1 MNQIMKGILIT
12 IIAVFALSA
21 IAMPAAART
30 VSEGG
35 TIFEYEQGLDL
46 SSFVSNGDS
55 LARFQDDDPY
65 KGMIYSINVPDAT
78 NCDLTMFD
86 LGGNYGTYYV
96 MHNSAPNGRLFIRE
110 PWMRLDT
117 VLDVSRAESIAGKTI
132 SRNNKI
138 AFVIDAPDVGT
149 YLPGTTVKIEITT
162 PSGSKIT
169 QIADLNL
176 AGIALNSP
184 RTYSMSVD
192 ISGLEDGRYTA
203 QARWQSPSGFADYAS
218 DSNSI
223 SFSVA
228 TVETGIVSNKAHV
241 IKSNPFVVAVTGDV
255 KTRYNLYIVD
265 AATTSSGYP
274 SITPG
279 QPGIMSMNGEFSSAV
294 DPAADTLANNEMARA
309 GVDSVAG
316 TAAVVVTDASGRR
329 VIEFGTNG
337 STTEGTYTIK
347 VVDTNDASRYDSVQV
362 TVERGEVTVTAEGAG
377 SHYLGEEI
385 KLSGTNTDSEKVY
398 LFLVAPNLGTGNGVR
413 LDDVTTDTR
422 SNDPTT
428 FIVVAVKADDT
439 WTYTWNTGDIRG
451 AVLSEG
457 TYTIY
462 AVSTPQAK
470 SDLAD
475 AEYAT
480 ISVNLRK
487 GFITGATNVNTL
499 AKGDVLKITG
509 TAEGKPGWAY
519 VWIFGNNFYG
529 RDGIVQD
536 SASVEDDGT
545 FTYRLDNT
553 ENLASGQYFVI
564 LQHPMTK
571 VGPGYDVRW
580 NYATGTLEA
589 PGQSPVDL
597 KALQASDAAKAVI
610 NAIDSA
616 SVDDTYTNLTFTVEE
631 AWISIDEIGD
641 HPIGDHVAITGT
653 TNLAEGDIL
662 TVDVTASTSV
672 PTNASGTTNISGVSG
687 LATVV
692 RGEDGTNRWSYLVDT
707 TRFAPDL
714 YTVLVQSADLDVQ
727 ENVTFTLTGSIPC
740 TLGFQPGNSTVAAGG
755 IGTIPVVLDRAP
767 QGLSGFE
774 ITVGLTNT
782 SVAEIVGVELPSWA
796 GLSKTGSLPAD
807 TLVIRAADLNNMVR
821 PSEHAITLCTL
832 TVRGDVQGY
841 TGITITPKTIE
852 SDVGSRYDA
861 VTQDALLEVVAIHPF
876 PQTDG
881 GFYPLPTDPNGD
893 GMYEDLDGNGWIGFN
908 DVVLYF
914 NNLDFVEKGQP
925 CSAFDYDMSGFIGFN
940 DVVRLFRMI

>member
-1 MNQIMKGILIT
+1 MNRIVKGFLIT
-12 IIAVFALSA
+12 LIAVFALSA

-46 SSFVSNGDS
+46 SPFVSNGDS
-55 LARFQDDDPY
+55 LARFQDDDPT
-65 KGMIYSINVPDAT
+65 KMQVYSINVGDAT

-117 VLDVSRAESIAGKTI
+117 VLDVSRAESIAGKTV

-138 AFVIDAPDVGT
+138 AFVIDAPEVGT
-149 YLPGTTVKIEITT
+149 YLPGTTMKIEITT

-176 AGIALNSP
+176 AGIALNSA
-184 RTYSMSVD
+184 RTYITGVD

-203 QARWQSPSGFADYAS
+203 QACWQSPSGFANYAS

-228 TVETGIVSNKAHV
+228 TIETGIVSNKAHV
-241 IKSNPFVVAVTGDV
+241 IKSNPFVVAVTGDS
-255 KTRYNLYIVD
+255 KTRYNLYIID
-265 AATTSSGYP
+265 AATTPSGYP
-274 SITPG
+274 TITPG

-294 DPAADTLANNEMARA
+294 DPAADTLANNERARA
-309 GVDSVAG
+309 GVNSVAG
-316 TAAVVVTDASGRR
+316 TAAVVTTDASGRR
-329 VIEFGTNG
+329 VIEFATNG

-362 TVERGEVTVTAEGAG
+362 TVERGEVTVTAEGTG
-377 SHYLGEEI
+377 SYYFGEEI
-385 KLSGTNTDSEKVY
+385 KFSGTNTDSDRVY

-428 FIVVAVKADDT
+428 FVVGAVKADDT

-451 AVLSEG
+451 AVLCEG

-487 GFITGATNVNTL
+487 GFITAATNVNTL

-509 TAEGKPGWAY
+509 TTEGKPDNVY
-519 VWIFGNNFYG
+519 VWIFGTNFYG
-529 RDGIVQD
+529 KNAANPRDFQ
-536 SASVEDDGT
+536 SVEDDGT

-553 ENLASGQYFVI
+553 GNLASGQYFVI

-571 VGPGYDVRW
+571 VGYGYDVMA
-580 NYATGTLEA
+580 NNTHMFA
-589 PGQSPVDL
+589 PGQSPVNL
-597 KALQASDAAKAVI
+597 RALQASDAAKAVI
-610 NAIDSA
+610 DAIDS
-616 SVDDTYTNLTFTVEE
+616 SDVDDTYTNLTFTVEE
-631 AWISIDEIGD
+631 AWIGIDEIGN
-641 HPIGDHVAITGT
+641 HPIGDRVAITGT
-653 TNLAEGDIL
+653 TNLAEGNIL

-672 PTNASGTTNISGVSG
+672 PTNASVTTNISGVSG

-714 YTVLVQSADLDVQ
+714 YTVLVQSADLDMQ
-727 ENVTFTLTGSIPC
+727 ENATFTLTGSVPC

-755 IGTIPVVLDRAP
+755 IGTIPLVLDQAP

-821 PSEHAITLCTL
+821 PGEHAVTLCTL
-832 TVRGDVQGY
+832 TIRGDVQGY

-876 PQTDG
+876 PRPDG
-881 GFYPLPTDPNGD
+881 GFYPTPADPNGD

-914 NNLDFVEKGQP
+914 NNLESVEKGQP